1 VSGLSVRRVEVN
13 GSPGALL
20 FDATQRV
27 VCVVA
32 LDIAGG
38 EIRGIS
44 YIVNPDKLT
53 HLGQASVTQG

>member
-1 VSGLSVRRVEVN
+1 
-13 GSPGALL
+13 
-20 FDATQRV
+20 V

-53 HLGQASVTQG
+53 HLGEAAVTQG